1 MLSVIGFN
9 FICEAPE
16 RADYDNIQE
25 NPPKYYHCVRGD
37 FDGLA
42 EYGSW
47 MCPEEES
54 IFADTNE

>member
-1 MLSVIGFN
+1 L
-9 FICEAPE
+9 
-16 RADYDNIQE
+16 
-25 NPPKYYHCVRGD
+25 RGD